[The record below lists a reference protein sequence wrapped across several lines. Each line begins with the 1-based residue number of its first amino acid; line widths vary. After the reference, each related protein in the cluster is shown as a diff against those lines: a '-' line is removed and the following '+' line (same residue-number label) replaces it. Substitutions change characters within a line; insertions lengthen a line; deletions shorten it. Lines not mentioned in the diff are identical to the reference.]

1 MHKAISLKPP
11 STGHRP
17 LLLDRE
23 RERARGGRV
32 GLSFCMLNLISFV
45 SLLARHLQNEIIT
58 KCVFLSRCLIWF
70 PIFLFFSALLLL
82 LFLSLQF
89 DFGNVFACLVFF
101 AVSCLIPCSYSWLH
115 LGQRFPRAYHLLHQ
129 SSQRGKVGGW
139 RELGGISFAIFHFIL
154 VFWFNAHFFCAL
166 FTLSLPLLPLRISFH
181 LPFVFAFL
189 NHFWVS

>member
-70 PIFLFFSALLLL
+70 PIFLLFSCLLLL
-82 LFLSLQF
+82 RFLSLQF
-89 DFGNVFACLVFF
+89 DFGNVFSCPVFF

-129 SSQRGKVGGW
+129 SSQRGKGT
-139 RELGGISFAIFHFIL
+139 RECDGGISFAIFHFIL

-166 FTLSLPLLPLRISFH
+166 FTLPLALSPPPTHFF
-181 LPFVFAFL
+181 PFAFC
-189 NHFWVS
+189 FCIS